1 MPPGLYHIWFCA
13 GGFDEFSDTMREGI
27 YNIFLR
33 NKFSQW

>member
-1 MPPGLYHIWFCA
+1 MPPELYHIWFCA
-13 GGFDEFSDTMREGI
+13 WGLDGFSDARREGI